1 MGNRNPETIAMG
13 DIRLARVPLATL
25 PTPVEELPRLSQH
38 LGCRIFIKRDDLTG
52 LAMGGNKTRKLE
64 FLVADAISAGART
77 LITAGAPQS
86 NHCRQTA
93 AAAARMGLRCVLIL
107 SGEKS
112 QAQASTGNILL
123 DTLLGAEIVWTEGQ
137 GRDEMMDRVLERERR
152 AGHQPY
158 LIPYG
163 GSNPIGAAAYA
174 VAMQE
179 FAAQQIEVE
188 WVVFATSS
196 GGTQAG
202 LALGARLTGL
212 KVRLHGISVDKA
224 ASPFRE
230 QVAELANRT
239 AEKVGADTRIRPEEL
254 IVDDRFVGAGY
265 GKPDALE
272 LGAITLFAR
281 MEGMLLDPVYTGRAA
296 GGMLSMIRSR
306 EIPPGARVLF
316 WHTGGT
322 PALWAYSRQLATVTG

>member
-1 MGNRNPETIAMG
+1 MS
-13 DIRLARVPLATL
+13 DIRLARVPLAAL
-25 PTPVEELPRLSQH
+25 PTPVEELPRLSDH
-38 LGCRIFIKRDDLTG
+38 LGCHIYIKRDDLTG

-64 FLVADAISAGART
+64 YLVADAISAGART

-112 QAQASTGNILL
+112 DAQMSTGNILL
-123 DTLLGAEIVWTEGQ
+123 DTLLGAEIVWAEGQ
-137 GRDEMMDRVLERERR
+137 GRDEMMQRVVERENQ

-174 VAMQE
+174 VAMLE
-179 FAAQQIEVE
+179 FAAQKVEVD

-202 LALGARLTGL
+202 MALGARLAGL
-212 KVRLHGISVDKA
+212 KARLHGISVDKPS
-224 ASPFRE
+224 SPFRE
-230 QVAELANRT
+230 QVADLANRT
-239 AEKVGADTRIRPEEL
+239 AEKVGARPRIRPEQL
-254 IVDDRFVGAGY
+254 NVDDRFVGAGY
-265 GKPDALE
+265 GKADALE
-272 LGAITLFAR
+272 LEAITLFAR
-281 MEGMLLDPVYTGRAA
+281 TEGILLDPVYTGRAA

-306 EIPPGARVLF
+306 EIAPGARVLF

-322 PALWAYSRQLATVTG
+322 PSLWAYSAQLAAYNG

>member
-1 MGNRNPETIAMG
+1 MR
-13 DIRLARVPLATL
+13 DIRLARVPLAAL
-25 PTPVEELPRLSQH
+25 PTPVDEVPRLSRH
-38 LGCRIFIKRDDLTG
+38 LGCQIYVKRDDLTG

-64 FLVADAISAGART
+64 YLVADAISAGAKT

-112 QAQASTGNILL
+112 QAQTSTGNILL
-123 DTLLGAEIVWTEGQ
+123 DRLLGAEIVWTEGL
-137 GRDEMMDRVLERERR
+137 GRDEMMDQVLEREKQ

-174 VAMQE
+174 VAMLE
-179 FAAQQIEVE
+179 FAAQQVDVE

-202 LALGARLTGL
+202 LALGARLAGL
-212 KVRLHGISVDKA
+212 KARLHGISVDKPS
-224 ASPFRE
+224 SPFRD

-239 AEKVGADTRIRPEEL
+239 AEKVGADPRIRPEEL
-254 IVDDRFVGAGY
+254 IVDDRFLGAGY

-272 LGAITLFAR
+272 LGAINLFAR
-281 MEGMLLDPVYTGRAA
+281 LEGMLLDPVYTGRAA
-296 GGMLSMIRSR
+296 GGMLSMIRTR

-322 PALWAYSRQLATVTG
+322 PALWAYSAQLEAFSVSTRADI

>member
-1 MGNRNPETIAMG
+1 MS
-13 DIRLARVPLATL
+13 DIRLARVPLAAL
-25 PTPVEELPRLSQH
+25 PTPVDELPRLSDR
-38 LGCRIFIKRDDLTG
+38 LGCRIYVKRDDLTG

-64 FLVADAISAGART
+64 YLVADAISAGART

-107 SGEKS
+107 SGEQS
-112 QAQASTGNILL
+112 QPQTSTGNILL
-123 DTLLGAEIVWTEGQ
+123 DRLLGAEIVWTEGKD
-137 GRDEMMDRVLERERR
+137 RDAMMEQVLEGERL

-174 VAMQE
+174 VAMLE
-179 FAAQQIEVE
+179 FAAQNIEVD

-202 LALGARLTGL
+202 LALGARLGGL
-212 KVRLHGISVDKA
+212 KARLHAISVDKPT
-224 ASPFRE
+224 SPFRDR
-230 QVAELANRT
+230 VSELANRT
-239 AEKVGADTRIRPEEL
+239 AEKIGAEYRIRPDEL

-272 LGAITLFAR
+272 LGAISLFAR
-281 MEGMLLDPVYTGRAA
+281 MEGILLDPVYTGRAA

-306 EIPPGARVLF
+306 EIAPGARVLF

-322 PALWAYSRQLATVTG
+322 PALWAYSAQLAAFNG